1 MHREHA
7 VENLWRDEMVMRN
20 DELYAHDR
28 RFDAT
33 DDEHQKRVEDVK
45 NPELLVIY
53 GDDPVVESLADRPR
67 VGVRDPKRDGV

>member
-7 VENLWRDEMVMRN
+7 VENLWRNEMVMRN

-28 RFDAT
+28 RFDAA

-45 NPELLVIY
+45 NPELLVID
-53 GDDPVVESLADRPR
+53 GDNPIVQPLADRSC
-67 VGVRDPKRDGV
+67 VGVRYPKRDGV